1 MKAAI
6 CYKYGE
12 ALVIEDVNLDPPK
25 QNEVKVRIV
34 VASICHSDIHIIRG
48 ERTGSVP
55 VLAGH
60 EASGIVEN
68 VGPNVTLVRVGDRVV
83 VSLLRSCGYCY
94 YCSSGAPHKCEA
106 HWLLDDENRVNT
118 KNGEPIRLGLRTG
131 AFAEY
136 VIVHESQLVKIPN
149 DIPFDHAA
157 VLACGVITGYGA
169 VVNTANVK
177 PGESVVVIGTGG
189 VGLNSIQA
197 ASISGASPIIAVD
210 ILDNKLQAA
219 KQFGATHTINT
230 ANQDTVKIVGE
241 LTLGHGVDYVFVG
254 VGSTS
259 AVSQALKLVRKR
271 GSVIIAGIPKTGETM
286 PLIVDEL
293 VGRELRVI
301 GSSMGGTRL
310 RTDIP
315 KLIDLYKHGWIKLEE
330 LIQNKYPIEQINEAI
345 KDMEN
350 GNAIKNVIVFE

>member
-1 MKAAI
+1 MKAAV

-12 ALVIEDVNLDPPK
+12 PLIIGEVNIDKPK
-25 QNEVKVRIV
+25 EGEVKVRIV

-48 ERTGSVP
+48 ERVGSVP

-60 EASGIVEN
+60 EASGIVEEVGSN
-68 VGPNVTLVRVGDRVV
+68 VALVRAGDRVV
-83 VSLLRSCGYCY
+83 VSLLRSCGYCF

-106 HWLLDDENRVNT
+106 KWLLDDENRVNT
-118 KNGEPIRLGLRTG
+118 KIGQPIRVGLRTG

-136 VIVHESQLVKIPN
+136 VIVHESQLVQISD

-169 VVNTANVK
+169 VVNTAQVK

-189 VGLNSIQA
+189 VGLNSIQGA
-197 ASISGASPIIAVD
+197 AISGAYPIIAVD
-210 ILDNKLQAA
+210 ILDNKLRAA

-230 ANQDTVKIVGE
+230 ANEDTVEIVSE
-241 LTLGHGVDYVFVG
+241 LTLGHGVNYVFVG

-271 GSVIIAGIPKTGETM
+271 GAVVIAGIPKTGETI
-286 PLIVDEL
+286 PLIIDEL
-293 VGRELRVI
+293 VGGEWRII

-315 KLIDLYKHGWIKLEE
+315 RLVDLYKQGRLKLGE
-330 LIQNKYPIEQINEAI
+330 LIQNRYPIEQINEAI
-345 KDMEN
+345 EDMEN